1 MFMHNVDWH
10 YCLHLA
16 LWLFSINEPILL
28 QVCASGTCQSIYYF
42 SREAILHI
50 EISHNLHHIISL
62 RGSNIEITIK
72 MSFVTLDTLWN
83 QTASWDMDWTVA
95 RLELYPDSKWTRK
108 VGYQATQFWQLGR
121 FVQSILKLTI
131 FLFSF
136 EAFQTVLIVYI
147 FFFSFVFHKGNSL
160 KM

>member
-1 MFMHNVDWH
+1 MNRKELFNSCTMLTGTIA
-10 YCLHLA
+10 CILH
-16 LWLFSINEPILL
+16 WLFSINEPILL

-121 FVQSILKLTI
+121 FVQSILKLTWD
-131 FLFSF
+131 
-136 EAFQTVLIVYI
+136 
-147 FFFSFVFHKGNSL
+147 
-160 KM
+160 

>member
-1 MFMHNVDWH
+1 MLTGTIA
-10 YCLHLA
+10 CILH
-16 LWLFSINEPILL
+16 WLFSINEPILL

-42 SREAILHI
+42 SWEAILHI

-95 RLELYPDSKWTRK
+95 RLELYPDSGWTGG
-108 VGYQATQFWQLGR
+108 VGCRAAQFWRLGG
-121 FVQSILKLTI
+121 FVQGILELTWDWPTI
-131 FLFSF
+131 FLSSF
-136 EAFQTVLIVYI
+136 EAFQTVLIVCI
-147 FFFSFVFHKGNSL
+147 FFFGFVFH
-160 KM
+160 

>member
-1 MFMHNVDWH
+1 MAVSFSLFSLFCLFCFSHFVLLFYWVLVYANKIKFSYKPSEKILMITASPQDITNRKELFNNVFMYNVDWH

-28 QVCASGTCQSIYYF
+28 LVCASGTCQSIYYF

-83 QTASWDMDWTVA
+83 QTAS
-95 RLELYPDSKWTRK
+95 
-108 VGYQATQFWQLGR
+108 
-121 FVQSILKLTI
+121 
-131 FLFSF
+131 
-136 EAFQTVLIVYI
+136 
-147 FFFSFVFHKGNSL
+147 
-160 KM
+160 